1 MTRADYLNQLE
12 QALSQLHPS
21 ARQEALDYFNEYF
34 DEKSDDAAAINE
46 LGTAEEAAKEIIANL
61 PEDALIAKDD
71 QGDSQSAKAFDFDF
85 DFDFQFDWD
94 GFFKHFKHSAY
105 QQARERIELKAKI
118 EELPDFAS
126 LQIILEDQAL
136 SVQSYEGDKVVLHNP
151 VSEDGSYQAFDYQLV
166 QDCLYLSSKPLPDHL
181 YFSRNQTSSA
191 ILKIPKKLLPLAS
204 LNLKTTDSSLTMADV
219 QASEQLVINA
229 EDSSVNM
236 TKVSCPKS
244 ALQLEDATLTISD
257 ARLGELKLE
266 ASDAVIT
273 LSSMSLSDARIR
285 LEDCVWKLKD
295 FVLEKSLNCQAEDSV
310 LTYKPSADISLDIWE
325 EDSSLKLP
333 KDKAFTMMKEGDITH
348 LSYKQENSPAQLVIH
363 CQDCQLTVG

>member
-34 DEKSDDAAAINE
+34 DEKADDAAAINE

-61 PEDALIAKDD
+61 PEDALIAKED
-71 QGDSQSAKAFDFDF
+71 QGTSQSTKAFDFDF

-94 GFFKHFKHSAY
+94 GFFNNFKHSAF
-105 QQARERIELKAKI
+105 QARKRIELKAKI
-118 EELPDFAS
+118 EELPNFTS
-126 LQIILEDQAL
+126 LQIVLEDQAL

-151 VSEDGSYQAFDYQLV
+151 FSEEMSYQAFDHQLV
-166 QDCLYLSSKPLPDHL
+166 QDSLYLSSKPLPDHL
-181 YFSRNQTSSA
+181 YFSNQQTSSA
-191 ILKIPKKLLPLAS
+191 ILKIPKKLLPLTS
-204 LNLKTTDSSLTMADV
+204 LNLKTTDSSLTMAAV

-229 EDSSVNM
+229 EDSSISM
-236 TKVSCPKS
+236 TKVSCPSS
-244 ALQLEDATLTISD
+244 ALWLEDATLTISD
-257 ARLGELKLE
+257 GRLDELKLE

-273 LSSMSLSDARIR
+273 LSSMSFSDARIR

-310 LTYKPSADISLDIWE
+310 LTFKPNTDISLDIWE

-333 KDKAFTMMKEGDITH
+333 KDMAFTMMKERDITH
-348 LSYKQENSPAQLVIH
+348 LSYKQENSSAQLAIH

>member
-34 DEKSDDAAAINE
+34 DEKADDLAAINE

-61 PEDALIAKDD
+61 PEDALIAKED
-71 QGDSQSAKAFDFDF
+71 QGTSQSAKAFDFDF

-94 GFFKHFKHSAY
+94 SFFNNFRHSAF
-105 QQARERIELKAKI
+105 QARERIELTAKI

-151 VSEDGSYQAFDYQLV
+151 FSEEISYQAFDYQLV
-166 QDCLYLSSKPLPDHL
+166 QDSLYLSSKPLPDHL
-181 YFSRNQTSSA
+181 NFSNQQTSSA
-191 ILKIPKKLLPLAS
+191 ILKIPKRLLPLTS
-204 LNLKTTDSSLTMADV
+204 LNLKTTDSSLTMAAV

-229 EDSSVNM
+229 EDSSISM
-236 TKVSCPKS
+236 TKVSCPSS
-244 ALQLEDATLTISD
+244 ALGLTDATLTILD
-257 ARLGELKLE
+257 GRLGELKLE

-310 LTYKPSADISLDIWE
+310 LTFKPNTDISLDIWE

-363 CQDCQLTVG
+363 CQDCQLNVG

>member
-12 QALSQLHPS
+12 QALTQLHPS

-34 DEKSDDAAAINE
+34 DEKADDLAAIEE
-46 LGTAEEAAKEIIANL
+46 LGTPDEAAMEIIANL
-61 PEDALIAKDD
+61 PEDALITEKD
-71 QGDSQSAKAFDFDF
+71 KASPHSSKPFDFNF
-85 DFDFQFDWD
+85 DFDFQFDWEN
-94 GFFKHFKHSAY
+94 FFNNFKHSAY
-105 QQARERIELKAKI
+105 KARERMELTAKI
-118 EELPDFAS
+118 EELPEFLN
-126 LQIILEDQAL
+126 LQISLEEQAL
-136 SVQSYEGDKVVLHNP
+136 SVQIYDGETVLLHNP
-151 VSEDGSYQAFDYQLV
+151 VSEDGSYQAFDYQVV
-166 QDCLYLSSKPLPDHL
+166 QDSLYLTSKPSPNHL
-181 YFSRNQTSSA
+181 YFSNNQTSSA
-191 ILKIPKKLLPLAS
+191 ILKIPKRLLPLTS

-229 EDSSVNM
+229 EDSSISV
-236 TKVSCPKS
+236 TKVSCTSS
-244 ALQLEDATLTISD
+244 ALGLEDSTLTISD
-257 ARLGELKLE
+257 GRLGELKLE

-310 LTYKPSADISLDIWE
+310 LTFKPCADISLDIWE

-333 KDKAFTMMKEGDITH
+333 KDKAFTMMKEDNTTH

>member
-34 DEKSDDAAAINE
+34 DEKADDLAAISE
-46 LGTAEEAAKEIIANL
+46 LGTPDEAAKEIIANL

-71 QGDSQSAKAFDFDF
+71 LGASQSTKAFDFDF

-94 GFFKHFKHSAY
+94 GFFNNFKHSAY

-151 VSEDGSYQAFDYQLV
+151 FSEEMSYQAFDYQLV
-166 QDCLYLSSKPLPDHL
+166 QDSLYLSSKPLPDHL
-181 YFSRNQTSSA
+181 YFSNNQTSSA
-191 ILKIPKKLLPLAS
+191 ILKIPKKLLPLTS
-204 LNLKTTDSSLTMADV
+204 LNLKTTDSSLTIAAV

-229 EDSSVNM
+229 EDSSISM
-236 TKVSCPKS
+236 TKVSCPS
-244 ALQLEDATLTISD
+244 STLGLEDSTLTISD
-257 ARLGELKLE
+257 GQLGEINLE

-273 LSSMSLSDARIR
+273 LSSMSISDARIR
-285 LEDCVWKLKD
+285 LEDCVWKLKEFD
-295 FVLEKSLNCQAEDSV
+295 LEKNLDCQAEDSV
-310 LTYKPSADISLDIWE
+310 LTFKPSTDINLDIWE

-333 KDKAFTMMKEGDITH
+333 KDKAFTMMKEDNTTH

-363 CQDCQLTVG
+363 CQDCQLTVE